1 MKRLPLFVLMLLTV
15 VGQAAEEARRGMV
28 AAVHHLASEAGVAI
42 MRQGGNAVDAAVVT
56 GLVLGVVDSHNS
68 GLGGGCFMLIRLP
81 SGEVM
86 ALDGRET
93 APAASTP
100 DMFVR
105 NGHAVPDL
113 SRTGALA
120 AGVPGQVA
128 VFHEAVTRLCFAHRR
143 RRQGPR
149 HVPFFPR
156 DLPACRRVAAQGRR
170 DP

>member
-28 AAVHHLASEAGVAI
+28 AAVHHLASEAGVEI

-86 ALDGRET
+86 ALD
-93 APAASTP
+93 
-100 DMFVR
+100 
-105 NGHAVPDL
+105 
-113 SRTGALA
+113 
-120 AGVPGQVA
+120 
-128 VFHEAVTRLCFAHRR
+128 
-143 RRQGPR
+143 
-149 HVPFFPR
+149 
-156 DLPACRRVAAQGRR
+156 
-170 DP
+170 